1 MLTPPHP
8 QVRVKLAEAEGLGA
22 LTQGVEGT
30 ELAPPAPSSTHTGEE
45 RRGIRAGSH
54 FFFVVGKEDVPGAT
68 ALPGTH
74 MQSSQRRQACEV
86 ERLGGGGGQ
95 GGRAERERQRA
106 RVGRWGLG
114 PEEGRDRAAAAAPGR
129 SKRAG
134 SRLAGGLAEGA
145 GGRSLQAAPGSKNK
159 PASFQI
165 LLLRLPTRY
174 SLDSSPSGFS
184 PSKPRERC
192 LPSCRLHIPGASPPR
207 MPEVGEKGS
216 QDGGS
221 RKGET
226 GLLPE
231 GGSRCC
237 PFLQGERFQ
246 GWAPGHQGCR
256 GLPVSAA
263 QRVVGTR
270 GRQRE
275 MLSVQWGALWVSRS
289 DPQAD
294 PSARRAEAEPAAG
307 AGGAYG
313 DRNSKC
319 EGQRG
324 RSAAGGSFGPSWRG
338 TPPQPGA
345 TLPRCSPA
353 LEVSGQRALHRTPPA
368 LCSQPPLRRCGT
380 TILGREAG
388 SQPSPPPHIFS
399 PDLEPASLAGS
410 RNHPPSKHQGP
421 PCLQTYLP
429 LLSYFS
435 CGTDTPDPS
444 LGIQVTGA
452 SLGTDFTPLHS
463 SSFTDCFY
471 FPTYLLI

>member
-1 MLTPPHP
+1 
-8 QVRVKLAEAEGLGA
+8 
-22 LTQGVEGT
+22 
-30 ELAPPAPSSTHTGEE
+30 
-45 RRGIRAGSH
+45 
-54 FFFVVGKEDVPGAT
+54 
-68 ALPGTH
+68 
-74 MQSSQRRQACEV
+74 
-86 ERLGGGGGQ
+86 
-95 GGRAERERQRA
+95 
-106 RVGRWGLG
+106 
-114 PEEGRDRAAAAAPGR
+114 
-129 SKRAG
+129 
-134 SRLAGGLAEGA
+134 
-145 GGRSLQAAPGSKNK
+145 
-159 PASFQI
+159 
-165 LLLRLPTRY
+165 
-174 SLDSSPSGFS
+174 
-184 PSKPRERC
+184 
-192 LPSCRLHIPGASPPR
+192 

-313 DRNSKC
+313 DRNRKC